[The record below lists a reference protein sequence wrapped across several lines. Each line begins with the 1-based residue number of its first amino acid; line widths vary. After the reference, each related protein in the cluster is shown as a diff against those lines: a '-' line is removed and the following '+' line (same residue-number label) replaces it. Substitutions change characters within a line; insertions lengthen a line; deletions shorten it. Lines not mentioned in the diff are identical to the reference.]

1 MMTQQEI
8 FQEAVSL
15 SFKEQAELIEKIGRD
30 LKQSISENGDNK
42 AKEKE
47 LSVEERMAIVK
58 SLAGSLKMENPPM
71 TKEEDR
77 EIIYEY
83 LSEKYK

>member
-8 FQEAVSL
+8 FQEVVSL
-15 SFKEQAELIEKIGRD
+15 PIIEQAELVEKIGRN
-30 LKQSISENGDNK
+30 LKQSISENGDNT

>member
-8 FQEAVSL
+8 FQEVVSL
-15 SFKEQAELIEKIGRD
+15 PFKEQAELVEKIGRH
-30 LKQSISENGDNK
+30 LKQGISENGDNT